1 MTAKKQETVFK
12 CTRPDGTDFRTGKV
26 NYAEALKNGKAVE
39 ILDAAPANG
48 NVCGHGIH
56 VSPTARKTIQFAERE
71 HRPWRWFEGTVEATD
86 IIERDM
92 EKLRVKRFTPTKEL
106 TLTDIFGS
114 DLADRVQ
121 AVRESIVTW
130 KTIRWLKPAKAVTD
144 KTVSC
149 LIAEWREALQPWSK
163 KKLASGVR
171 IVHTADAADADA
183 AADAAADADADAA
196 ADAATAAV
204 ADAAVADAAADA
216 ATAAV
221 ADAAVADADAAAAA
235 AADADADAARRR
247 WRYYFRWYVRPY
259 YVLRRDARWKIA
271 GMPGVSP
278 WAPLIELY
286 KLGCMPIGYV
296 KGKFVVYVPKATEGK
311 DSK

>member
-1 MTAKKQETVFK
+1 MKAKKQETCFK

-26 NYAEALKNGKAVE
+26 NYAKALKSGKAVE

-56 VSPTARKTIQFAERE
+56 VSPTARKTIQFSERE

-183 AADAAADADADAA
+183 AA
-196 ADAATAAV
+196 
-204 ADAAVADAAADA
+204 
-216 ATAAV
+216 
-221 ADAAVADADAAAAA
+221 AA

-296 KGKFVVYVPKATEGK
+296 KGEFVVYVPKATEGK